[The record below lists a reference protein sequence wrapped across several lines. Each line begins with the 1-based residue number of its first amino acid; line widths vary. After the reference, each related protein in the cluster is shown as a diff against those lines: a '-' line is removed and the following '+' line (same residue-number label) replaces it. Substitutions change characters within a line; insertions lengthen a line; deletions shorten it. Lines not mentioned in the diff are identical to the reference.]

1 MKKSMFKKAAALTMA
16 ISLCLGIST
25 TGVFAQNTSNS
36 TDSGEI
42 MPLNIAIARTYNN
55 LTLGALGKLTCEG
68 QTETQDGY
76 NAGVFVEL
84 QQYDGGWNTIK
95 TWTDAD
101 YVYAAVEEDY
111 YVEKG
116 YSYRL
121 KLTHS
126 AYNTN
131 WVLVESFVKYS
142 KVVDYK

>member
-1 MKKSMFKKAAALTMA
+1 MKKSIVKKVIALAMA
-16 ISLCLGIST
+16 TSLCLGVSATNI
-25 TGVFAQNTSNS
+25 FAQSNAVP
-36 TDSGEI
+36 TDNGEI
-42 MPLNIAIARTYNN
+42 MPLNIAITSTYNN
-55 LTLGALGKLTCEG
+55 LTLGTLGKLTCEG
-68 QTETQDGY
+68 QTSVQRGY

-95 TWTDAD
+95 SWTNAS
-101 YVYAAVEEDY
+101 ASFAIVEEDY

-131 WVLVESFVKYS
+131 WTLVESFVKYS
-142 KVVDYK
+142 KIVSY